1 MKIKK
6 RKKDYLGLSITIFSI
21 SLLVYII
28 TSLFVGSMNVSLI
41 YNIQT
46 DKNKIEELKE
56 ENSKLSIKISE
67 LEGKDRVYTTAQE
80 AGLTQ
85 EQSNIIYVGN

>member
-6 RKKDYLGLSITIFSI
+6 RKKDHLGLSFTILCI
-21 SLLVYII
+21 SMLIYII
-28 TSLFVGSMNVSLI
+28 TSLFVGSVNVSLT
-41 YNIQT
+41 YNIQA
-46 DKNKIEELKE
+46 DENRIAELKE

-80 AGLTQ
+80 AGLVQ
-85 EQSNIIYVGN
+85 DQSNIIYVGN